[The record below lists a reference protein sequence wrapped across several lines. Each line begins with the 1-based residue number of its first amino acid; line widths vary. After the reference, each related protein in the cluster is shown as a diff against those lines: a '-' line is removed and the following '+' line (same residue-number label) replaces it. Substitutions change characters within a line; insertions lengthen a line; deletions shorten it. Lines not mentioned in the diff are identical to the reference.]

1 MRVQRSGGKEPTNT
15 VRDKGPL
22 GTFKG
27 VLHCDILT
35 GVMTRLSSSNS
46 FIHFHSHEN
55 GTPMSRFKFEML
67 GDKEMTPATFLKKKL
82 GPRIVGSL
90 KQVLSTAMVASTV
103 TED

>member
-1 MRVQRSGGKEPTNT
+1 
-15 VRDKGPL
+15 
-22 GTFKG
+22 
-27 VLHCDILT
+27 
-35 GVMTRLSSSNS
+35 
-46 FIHFHSHEN
+46 
-55 GTPMSRFKFEML
+55 MSRFKFEML